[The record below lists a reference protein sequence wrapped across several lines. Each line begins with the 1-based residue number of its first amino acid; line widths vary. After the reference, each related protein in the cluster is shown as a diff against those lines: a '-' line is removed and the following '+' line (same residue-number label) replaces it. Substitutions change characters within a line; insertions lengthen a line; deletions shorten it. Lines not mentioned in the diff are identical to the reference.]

1 MQTELTKC
9 PAAQA
14 LPLYTGY
21 LGLPRFAVWLRRP
34 EGLVVVA
41 GGAVLPRTGGS
52 PWSATVRMGTA
63 VHLHRCLTS
72 DSRLAPVRREQLKL
86 CW

>member
-1 MQTELTKC
+1 MQTELAKC

-21 LGLPRFAVWLRRP
+21 LGLPRFAVWPRRP

-41 GGAVLPRTGGS
+41 GEQ
-52 PWSATVRMGTA
+52 
-63 VHLHRCLTS
+63 CCQE
-72 DSRLAPVRREQLKL
+72 LAALRGQPLSLWGQQCIYIGV
-86 CW
+86 